1 MAGGIGSRFWPLS
14 TPDMPKQFLDVLGT
28 GKSLLQ
34 MTFERLLHVSPKENI
49 YIMTN
54 VQYKELVMEQLPGFS
69 SDQVLTEPERKNT
82 APCIAYAAAK
92 IHALNPDARLIISP
106 ADHLIV
112 QEQNFSQTIDQAI
125 IAAENGKIVT
135 IGISPTRPDTGY
147 GYIEFDPE
155 QNRTENS
162 TIEVKQFREKPDV
175 ETAEQ
180 FVAAGNFYWN
190 SGIFIWKS
198 ETVLRAL
205 ASFQPDLF
213 DLFAGDLKMYNT
225 ESEQTYVNHAFTN
238 CEDISIDYAIMEHS
252 KNISVVLA
260 SFDWSDLGTWGS
272 LDNHLEKDS
281 DNNATVGDSIYMY
294 NTSNCI
300 VNIPDG
306 KTALIDGLDGYIVIQ
321 SDDKLLILPKEN
333 EQELKKYS
341 SSIKKK

>member
-14 TPDMPKQFLDVLGT
+14 TPNMPKQFLDVLGT

-34 MTFERLLHVSPKENI
+34 MTFDRLIHVSPKENI

-54 VQYKELVMEQLPGFS
+54 FQYKDLVLEQLTGLNP
-69 SDQVLTEPERKNT
+69 DQVLTEPERKNT

-112 QEQNFSQTIDQAI
+112 QEQKFAQTIEQAI

-147 GYIEFDPE
+147 GYIEFDPQE
-155 QNRTENS
+155 DRAENR
-162 TIEVKQFREKPDV
+162 TIEVKQFREKPDSK
-175 ETAEQ
+175 TAEQ
-180 FVAAGNFYWN
+180 FIASGNFYWN

-205 ASFQPDLF
+205 ASFQPGLF

-225 ESEQTYVNHAFTN
+225 ENEQAYVNNAFTN

-252 KNISVVLA
+252 KNIDVVLA

-272 LDNHLEKDS
+272 LDNHLEKDRN
-281 DNNATVGDSIYMY
+281 NNAIVGDSVHMF
-294 NTSNCI
+294 NSSNCI
-300 VNIPDG
+300 VNVPEG
-306 KTALIDGLDGYIVIQ
+306 KTALIDGLDAYIVVQ
-321 SDDKLLILPKEN
+321 SDDKLLILRKEN

-341 SSIKKK
+341 SSVKKK